1 MIIIPSIT
9 QEELALI
16 TPSAEAAKELFPPS
30 IIGPTWQKTEDG
42 KWLLPEHTLGWE
54 ILGWVAEWLTF
65 SDGRP
70 WMATPEQAR
79 FILWFYAV
87 DHRGKFCYRK
97 AVLQRMKGWRPG
109 ARTPWQPFS
118 ASLS

>member
-1 MIIIPSIT
+1 MITIPSIT

-16 TPSAEAAKELFPPS
+16 TPSAEAARELFPPS
-30 IIGPTWQKTEDG
+30 FIGPTWQKDENG
-42 KWLLPEHTLGWE
+42 HWLLPEHTLGWE

-79 FILWFYAV
+79 FILWFYAI
-87 DHRGKFCYRK
+87 DHRGKFRYRK
-97 AVLQRMKGWRPG
+97 AVLQRMKGW
-109 ARTPWQPFS
+109 
-118 ASLS
+118 

>member
-1 MIIIPSIT
+1 MITIPSLT
-9 QEELALI
+9 QEELEQLEPTRENAQ
-16 TPSAEAAKELFPPS
+16 AHFPPS
-30 IIGPTWQKTEDG
+30 FIGPTWQKDANG
-42 KWLLPEHTLGWE
+42 NWLLPEFTLGWE

-87 DHRGKFCYRK
+87 DMRGKFKYRK
-97 AVLQRMKGWRPG
+97 AVLQRMKGW
-109 ARTPWQPFS
+109 
-118 ASLS
+118 